1 MEQFGQVS
9 LEFHIVAIRSSQKSL
24 KFSDANADYDSANMF
39 NMLNEPIVM

>member
-9 LEFHIVAIRSSQKSL
+9 SEFHIEVVEKSL
-24 KFSDANADYDSANMF
+24 KFSDGNADYDSDNMF